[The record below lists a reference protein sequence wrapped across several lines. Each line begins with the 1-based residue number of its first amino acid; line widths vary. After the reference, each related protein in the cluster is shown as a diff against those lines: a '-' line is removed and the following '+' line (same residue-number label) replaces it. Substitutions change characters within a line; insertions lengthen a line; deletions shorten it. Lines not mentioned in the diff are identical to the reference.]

1 MAPGAPGTTRR
12 AGTRGAA
19 LERLILDT
27 TILIVAE
34 RSADALDAI
43 IGDEDDVVIAAIT
56 AAELLVGVQLADRKH
71 KRSREAFVASL
82 LSSIPVEPYDLQ
94 VARVHAELLAHARR
108 AGRTR
113 GAHDL
118 QIAATARAHSRT
130 VATADTVGFDDL
142 PGVSVRRLPAG
153 PPR

>member
-1 MAPGAPGTTRR
+1 M
-12 AGTRGAA
+12 
-19 LERLILDT
+19 
-27 TILIVAE
+27 
-34 RSADALDAI
+34 
-43 IGDEDDVVIAAIT
+43 IAAIT

-71 KRSREAFVASL
+71 KPSREAFVASL
-82 LSSIPVEPYDLQ
+82 LSSIPVEPYDLH

-113 GAHDL
+113 RAHDL

-130 VATADTVGFDDL
+130 VATADTTGFKDL
-142 PGVSVRRLPAG
+142 PGVSVRQLSAG